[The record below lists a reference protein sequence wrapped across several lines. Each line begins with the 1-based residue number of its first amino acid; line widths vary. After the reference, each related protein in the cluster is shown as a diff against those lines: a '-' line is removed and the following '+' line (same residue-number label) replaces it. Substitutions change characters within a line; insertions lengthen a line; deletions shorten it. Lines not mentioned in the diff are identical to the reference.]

1 MKALRRRRCITSSS
15 IPLKH
20 FQQAIVDI
28 EAVAGAQQRPAFLFD
43 PHRGFLGLANNNNMN
58 LLNGF
63 IEEAHGFFDLLIVDL
78 DYQAAEQLVELILYT
93 MFFFFSDFDCE
104 LHEV

>member
-1 MKALRRRRCITSSS
+1 MAHQGL
-15 IPLKH
+15 
-20 FQQAIVDI
+20 
-28 EAVAGAQQRPAFLFD
+28 AFLFD

-63 IEEAHGFFDLLIVDL
+63 IEEAHGSFDLFIVYL
-78 DYQAAEQLVELILYT
+78 NHQAAEQLVELILHT